1 MFFKLAWLNIFK
13 HSKRSLVVFIAVLI
27 AVGVLTLISGV
38 LSGLTSTFLDSI
50 LPTAGHIQ
58 IKAAG
63 SDNAVNP
70 QDLKYLLPHADELLA
85 QIQDPRIKLKE
96 KILSFPALLVQPVPL
111 DSKSEA
117 KNLGMLGQGLSP
129 DTAFFSNI
137 RDGLVQ
143 GSFLPQGQGILISES
158 AAKLL
163 GVKYG
168 GTVMVLTT
176 DRDNNP
182 WYQELK
188 ITGLYRSGSDLT
200 DDSLFF
206 VSTAT
211 AESLLDAQ
219 GMTREIRIVL
229 KDPADSYAVR
239 QSLTKI
245 FPPKRY
251 EIDVWQETFGSLLT
265 ILKLLDVVSALI
277 RIFFIIVATSVIANS
292 ILMSIL
298 ERMREHGTLRAIGLK
313 RRQLFAMLLTEGG
326 LLGILGAL
334 FGLLWG
340 VGAVA
345 LLSKVGVDVG
355 SATEY
360 LGFAS
365 RIYPALKLSD
375 IVANG
380 VAGLFI
386 ALLSTFYAARV
397 AAKKSVID
405 ALTYI

>member
-13 HSKRSLVVFIAVLI
+13 HSKRSLVVFFAVLI
-27 AVGVLTLISGV
+27 AVGVLSLISGV

-50 LPTAGHIQ
+50 LPTAGHLQ

-70 QDLKYLLPHADELLA
+70 QDLKYLLPHADKLLA
-85 QIQDPRIKLKE
+85 KIQDPRVLIKE
-96 KILSFPALLVQPVPL
+96 KILSFPALVVQPVPV
-111 DSKSEA
+111 DSKAEA
-117 KNLGMLGQGLSP
+117 KNLGMMGQGVSP
-129 DTAFFSNI
+129 STAFYSNI
-137 RDGLVQ
+137 REGITQ
-143 GSFLPQGQGILISES
+143 GSFLPQGQGILLSES

-168 GTVMVLTT
+168 GSVMVLTT

-219 GMTREIRIVL
+219 GMTREIRLVL
-229 KDPADSYAVR
+229 KNPADSYAVR
-239 QSLTKI
+239 QSLRQE
-245 FPPKRY
+245 FPPQRY

-265 ILKLLDVVSALI
+265 ILKLLDVVSAII

-292 ILMSIL
+292 ILMSIF

-313 RRQLFAMLLTEGG
+313 RRQLLAMLLTEGA
-326 LLGILGAL
+326 LLGAL
-334 FGLLWG
+334 GALCGLVLG
-340 VGAVA
+340 VSAVA

-365 RIYPALKLSD
+365 RIYPALNPTD

-380 VAGLFI
+380 AAGIVI
-386 ALLSTFYAARV
+386 ALASTFYAARV
-397 AAKKSVID
+397 AAKKSVLE